1 MNKVSS
7 NKNRCHLR

>member
-7 NKNRCHLR
+7 FIQ

>member
-7 NKNRCHLR
+7 HKNRCGPR

>member
-7 NKNRCHLR
+7 NQN

>member
-7 NKNRCHLR
+7 NRNWCGPR